1 MINLKEYARFWE
13 DVRRRVPA
21 VKSTCFVTL
30 EANIADK
37 VMRIRGEQTPTLFF
51 LAPSAEL
58 SGNVD
63 SATAR
68 NRCAVMVLE
77 KYSSTTD
84 TAADVLVRTQPVAE
98 DVVGELEELNRCV
111 CEDMQPELSSVNI
124 MPETELL
131 AGWAGWSILFTIDT
145 R

>member
-1 MINLKEYARFWE
+1 MIDLKRYAQFWDE
-13 DVRRRVPA
+13 VRDRVPGI
-21 VKSTCFVTL
+21 KSTCFVTL

-58 SGNVD
+58 SGDID
-63 SATAR
+63 STVAR

-77 KYSSTTD
+77 KFSSTTA
-84 TAADVLVRTQPVAE
+84 TAADILIRTQPVVECVLAE
-98 DVVGELEELNRCV
+98 LGELCRCV
-111 CEDMQPELSSVNI
+111 CGEMTPEISTVSIL
-124 MPETELL
+124 PETELL

-145 R
+145 D